1 MNMTRS
7 SAAPQTPSSRKA
19 AGTASIAWPV
29 SISKAAQLAGISA
42 RMARH
47 YESLNLLP
55 HVGRTDSGYR
65 LYSEA
70 DVHTLRFIRRSRDL
84 GFSMD
89 EIETLLNL
97 WNDKQRAS
105 SSVKEI
111 AQKHIEVLSE
121 RIAAMQS
128 MQRSLQQLVH
138 SCHGDQRPDC
148 PILDNLADPTTDSA
162 GCCH

>member
-1 MNMTRS
+1 MTRS